1 MIRERKSRDV
11 SNQSLGHQNRA
22 STRRGRS
29 QMLLLGAFMLH
40 MVFLIT
46 GCGYQFRGSE
56 SALPPDV
63 RTVYIPRVTNESTE
77 AQVDTLLTE
86 ALRDEFER
94 YGVLTVVERAS
105 EADATLDTTIQSVVQ
120 ERGATTSNTD
130 IALQMFTVMTVE
142 SELRRRN
149 GTLLWKG
156 DNLRVSKSFGA
167 QSGVVVT
174 SSADFASGS
183 MGSADFS
190 NLSDREVS
198 RGQEQQALEDISVE
212 VAQRIYSESVIPEF

>member
-1 MIRERKSRDV
+1 MGQERQGKEYSHLSIREWNGGNNYESRF
-11 SNQSLGHQNRA
+11 QW
-22 STRRGRS
+22 
-29 QMLLLGAFMLH
+29 LLLAFF
-40 MVFLIT
+40 MVFAAVLT
-46 GCGYQFRGSE
+46 SGCGYQFRGSE

-86 ALRDEFER
+86 ALSDEFER

-105 EADATLDTTIQSVVQ
+105 EADATLDVTIRSVVQ

-130 IALQMFTVMTVE
+130 IALQMFTVMTVQA
-142 SELRRRN
+142 ELRRRN
-149 GTLLWKG
+149 GALLWKG
-156 DNLRVSKSFGA
+156 DNIRVSQSFGA

-174 SSADFASGS
+174 SSADFASGT

-198 RGQEQQALEDISVE
+198 RGQEQQALENLSIE